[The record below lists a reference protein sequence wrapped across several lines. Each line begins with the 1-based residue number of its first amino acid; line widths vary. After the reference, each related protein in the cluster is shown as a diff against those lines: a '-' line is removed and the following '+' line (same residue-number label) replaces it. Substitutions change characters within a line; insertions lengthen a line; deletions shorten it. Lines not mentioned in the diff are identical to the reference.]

1 MEYGEICVMTTTAA
15 SEAVAEILYEATGES
30 VSITD
35 RNDLLVGGWDYVEEG
50 LLESYPDEAAV
61 RGFFPPQN
69 KERVEKETKKRLA
82 ELKKYFPDCGSL
94 KISFSCGDDG
104 EWLENWRKNFKPI
117 ELDGLVVC
125 PVWLESDS
133 KKPILKLNSG
143 VAFGTGSHETT
154 AMCLKL
160 LQKVNLKGKTV
171 VDVGCGSGILGLS
184 ALLLGA
190 KRAVL
195 VDFDAQAVAAARENA
210 ALSGLE
216 SSCVFLN
223 GNLCDDVKERG
234 VVAANLTA
242 DILARLAPSLT
253 RVTLPAGEVVLSGIL
268 RGRLD
273 ETLRLFAANGFE
285 TKETMT
291 EGEWSA
297 APLVAPEKPL

>member
-15 SEAVAEILYEATGES
+15 SEAVAEILYEVTGES

-69 KERVEKETKKRLA
+69 KERVEKETEKRLA

-125 PVWLESDS
+125 PVWLECDS

-143 VAFGTGSHETT
+143 VAFE
-154 AMCLKL
+154 
-160 LQKVNLKGKTV
+160 
-171 VDVGCGSGILGLS
+171 
-184 ALLLGA
+184 
-190 KRAVL
+190 
-195 VDFDAQAVAAARENA
+195 QA
-210 ALSGLE
+210 
-216 SSCVFLN
+216 
-223 GNLCDDVKERG
+223 
-234 VVAANLTA
+234 
-242 DILARLAPSLT
+242 LT
-253 RVTLPAGEVVLSGIL
+253 RRRRCVSNC
-268 RGRLD
+268 
-273 ETLRLFAANGFE
+273 F
-285 TKETMT
+285 K
-291 EGEWSA
+291 
-297 APLVAPEKPL
+297 K

>member
-160 LQKVNLKGKTV
+160 LQK
-171 VDVGCGSGILGLS
+171 
-184 ALLLGA
+184 
-190 KRAVL
+190 
-195 VDFDAQAVAAARENA
+195 
-210 ALSGLE
+210 
-216 SSCVFLN
+216 
-223 GNLCDDVKERG
+223 
-234 VVAANLTA
+234 
-242 DILARLAPSLT
+242 
-253 RVTLPAGEVVLSGIL
+253 
-268 RGRLD
+268 
-273 ETLRLFAANGFE
+273 
-285 TKETMT
+285 
-291 EGEWSA
+291 
-297 APLVAPEKPL
+297 

>member
-61 RGFFPPQN
+61 SGFFPPQN
-69 KERVEKETKKRLA
+69 KERVEKETEKRLA

-160 LQKVNLKGKTV
+160 LQKVNLK
-171 VDVGCGSGILGLS
+171 
-184 ALLLGA
+184 
-190 KRAVL
+190 
-195 VDFDAQAVAAARENA
+195 
-210 ALSGLE
+210 
-216 SSCVFLN
+216 
-223 GNLCDDVKERG
+223 
-234 VVAANLTA
+234 
-242 DILARLAPSLT
+242 
-253 RVTLPAGEVVLSGIL
+253 
-268 RGRLD
+268 
-273 ETLRLFAANGFE
+273 
-285 TKETMT
+285 
-291 EGEWSA
+291 
-297 APLVAPEKPL
+297 